1 MDEKR
6 EITRRTFLKSMLAV
20 TAAAVLPKVSLADS
34 ALFNSKSLT
43 VWSCGGLAETF
54 TEVNAMYE
62 KKRGVDINYTGAFA
76 GALGKSL
83 LGGSAT
89 TDVFAGRV
97 LKLAQS
103 LRKTGKMAY
112 FKPLCFTEYV
122 IVTPA
127 DNPAG
132 IQTIDDLA
140 KPGVRIILP
149 LGRHLRA
156 GMPWLIL
163 SKMQGLTRLYEA
175 ICLRKKA
182 ASSR

>member
-6 EITRRTFLKSMLAV
+6 EISRRTFLKSMLAA
-20 TAAAVLPKVSLADS
+20 TAAATVLPKLSLADS
-34 ALFNSKSLT
+34 ALFNSKTLT

-62 KKRGVDINYTGAFA
+62 KKRGVSINYTGAFA

-103 LRKTGKMAY
+103 LRKTGKWH
-112 FKPLCFTEYV
+112 
-122 IVTPA
+122 I
-127 DNPAG
+127 
-132 IQTIDDLA
+132 
-140 KPGVRIILP
+140 
-149 LGRHLRA
+149 
-156 GMPWLIL
+156 
-163 SKMQGLTRLYEA
+163 
-175 ICLRKKA
+175 
-182 ASSR
+182 SSRYVLQNMLL